1 MNEAV
6 VEPGTAPG
14 RVLDTLRALVMSPRC
29 LFGAIDGSQERWR
42 DSLLLAG
49 GAILCNTAL
58 KSAISGE
65 VGMALWMAVYLVVMT
80 GFYTGVLHA
89 LVYGLL
95 EKEPALLTTSTAV
108 NYAMVTAALLS
119 VPYLGPVMLLGFFT
133 LIYLALDALFGAARW
148 RALVV
153 VGLFVMTG
161 LVFESAAALLGFTA

>member
-6 VEPGTAPG
+6 VAPGTAAG

-29 LFGAIDGSQERWR
+29 LFGAIDGSPERWR
-42 DSLLLAG
+42 DSLLLVG
-49 GAILCNTAL
+49 GAILCNTVL
-58 KSAISGE
+58 KSAVSGE
-65 VGMALWMAVYLVVMT
+65 VGMALWMGVYLVVMT

-95 EKEPALLTTSTAV
+95 EREPALMTTSTVV

-119 VPYLGPVMLLGFFT
+119 VPYLGLVMLLGFFA
-133 LIYLALDALFGAARW
+133 LIYLALIALFGVARW

-161 LVFESAAALLGFTA
+161 LVFESAAALLGFSA